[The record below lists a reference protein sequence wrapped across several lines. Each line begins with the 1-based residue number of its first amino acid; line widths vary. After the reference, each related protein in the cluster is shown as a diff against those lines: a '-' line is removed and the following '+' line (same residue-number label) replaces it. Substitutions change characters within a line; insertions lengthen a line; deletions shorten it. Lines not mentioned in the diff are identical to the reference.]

1 MVPSDEMATE
11 RQARRARDL
20 HQDKLAASGVHGLSV
35 EALPGAPG
43 TKAGSFGV
51 VAWVHR
57 KAQKKPV
64 ALPSALAIKDRGRRV
79 KVPLVI
85 RESKPFQLE

>member
-1 MVPSDEMATE
+1 MATE

-20 HQDKLAASGVHGLSV
+20 HQDKLVASGVHGLSV
-35 EALPGAPG
+35 EALPTGSG

-51 VAWVHR
+51 VAWVDPEAR
-57 KAQKKPV
+57 EKSV
-64 ALPSALAIKDRGRRV
+64 SLPSALSLREQGRIV
-79 KVPLVI
+79 KVPLVL